1 MVTYYFI
8 PLALL
13 QSNHGLFF
21 LILNLV
27 MISLLF
33 GLVGLISIFL
43 PTFQNGVLTF
53 LLCLCRKDRAIGP
66 IIRNRLESGRD
77 RNMKIALMVTVS
89 VCFIFYQSSGVKTI
103 VSYFKD
109 VWFWYMTG
117 DILMTYHFSLGNL
130 NEVPMAD
137 YLETT
142 WMQGDN
148 PAVTSYM
155 FKSSKLS
162 DVVGGAYMTRLEDL
176 SSFNYFNVDIY
187 ATSENYL

>member
-1 MVTYYFI
+1 MTYYFI

-27 MISLLF
+27 MTSLLL
-33 GLVGLISIFL
+33 GLVALISIFL
-43 PTFQNGVLTF
+43 PFLQNGVLSL
-53 LLCLCRKDRAIGP
+53 LLCICRKDRQIGP

-89 VCFIFYQSSGVKTI
+89 ICVIFYQSSGNKT
-103 VSYFKD
+103 VFAYFKD
-109 VWFWYMTG
+109 VWFWFMTG
-117 DILMTYHFSLGNL
+117 DILITYQLSLGNL

-137 YLETT
+137 YLETN
-142 WMQGDN
+142 WMQGED

-155 FKSSKLS
+155 FKSNKLS
-162 DVVGGAYMTRLEDL
+162 
-176 SSFNYFNVDIY
+176 
-187 ATSENYL
+187 